1 MTMLNIKIGISAR
14 ALNAAIPL
22 LALVL
27 GGGLALA
34 QPARPQS
41 AQAIA
46 ADAVKWMPAPDA
58 FPAGAE
64 IAVMMGDSSEP
75 GPFVVRLRFPAG
87 FVFPAHK
94 HSVDELV
101 TVLSGT
107 VHFGHGNAVDKTN
120 GQPLG
125 ALGFNPLLAN
135 RSHYLWTDDGAT
147 IQVHGTGPFDLTYV
161 DPKDDRRGK

>member
-1 MTMLNIKIGISAR
+1 MPKSERAR
-14 ALNAAIPL
+14 AARCLGRPRPL
-22 LALVL
+22 
-27 GGGLALA
+27 
-34 QPARPQS
+34 
-41 AQAIA
+41 
-46 ADAVKWMPAPDA
+46 
-58 FPAGAE
+58 FT
-64 IAVMMGDSSEP
+64 
-75 GPFVVRLRFPAG
+75 RLRFPAG
-87 FVFPAHK
+87 FVFPAHM

-125 ALGFNPLLAN
+125 ALGFNPLPAN
-135 RSHYLWTDDGAT
+135 HLHYLWTDGGAT

>member
-1 MTMLNIKIGISAR
+1 MTMLNIKIGMPAR

-27 GGGLALA
+27 GGGSALA

-41 AQAIA
+41 AQAVA
-46 ADAVKWMPAPDA
+46 ADAVEWVPAPDS

-64 IAVMMGDSSEP
+64 IAVIMGYPSQT
-75 GPFVVRLRFPAG
+75 GPFVVRLKFPAG

-107 VHFGHGNAVDKTN
+107 VHFGHGNAMDKTK

-125 ALGFNPLLAN
+125 ALGFNPFLAN
-135 RSHYLWTDDGAT
+135 HPHYLWTDGGAT

-161 DPKDDRRGK
+161 NPQDDRRGK